1 MVNIPPIDIT
11 GNNMNYH
18 LSPQTI
24 EQNKTMTC
32 GNGNQDL
39 GLGQPL
45 LLGPKKYITDTSNR
59 INIY

>member
-1 MVNIPPIDIT
+1 MVNILPIDIT

-45 LLGPKKYITDTSNR
+45 L
-59 INIY
+59 